1 MGTIRI
7 LPAGK
12 RIAASG
18 RVVVENREFAE
29 LDGQFVVTDDLQA
42 AGALA
47 APREFAGPV
56 ARAVEEHVAS
66 AAGAAGAAASATY
79 TVVADVEGRSEPTFA
94 DAARTGR
101 ILPAGSRIV
110 AVAKVI

>member
-18 RVVVENREFAE
+18 RVVVEDREFAE

-56 ARAVEEHVAS
+56 ARAVEEQVAS
-66 AAGAAGAAASATY
+66 AAGAAASATY
-79 TVVADVEGRSEPTFA
+79 TVVADVEVRSEPTFA